1 MRTKGYLS
9 NERRQTPGNK
19 LNETEII
26 NAADREFKVTV
37 INMLTEIG
45 KRMEE
50 HSENFIKE
58 IENTKKRAIKNPRLW
73 ESLLLPWSG
82 AQVLRRA
89 PTPSLL

>member
-50 HSENFIKE
+50 HSEDSHNE
-58 IENTKKRAIKNPRLW
+58 MENIR
-73 ESLLLPWSG
+73 ES
-82 AQVLRRA
+82 
-89 PTPSLL
+89 